1 MKTPPL
7 AFISGRDRGAIAV
20 EMAIVLPI
28 QVLLIT
34 VLVLFAQIFL
44 YYGAM
49 QKATYNAARIL
60 STATQIEMST
70 PGAGNAPAAVAQL
83 AKAIA
88 EAETSM
94 MDNIAELKFIDVQCD
109 FRTCGASVPATVRVS
124 IQMRMPFAILG
135 GQSLLLTTDV
145 TMRYAGK

>member
-1 MKTPPL
+1 MNRSTAANNVSGVTNPDASVLPAKYPTPPTS
-7 AFISGRDRGAIAV
+7 AH
-20 EMAIVLPI
+20 E
-28 QVLLIT
+28 
-34 VLVLFAQIFL
+34 
-44 YYGAM
+44 AM
-49 QKATYNAARIL
+49 
-60 STATQIEMST
+60 SSATQIEMST

-94 MDNIAELKFIDVQCD
+94 MDHIAELKFIDVQRD
-109 FRTCGASVPATVRVS
+109 FRTCGASVPATVRIS

-145 TMRYAGK
+145 TMCYAGK